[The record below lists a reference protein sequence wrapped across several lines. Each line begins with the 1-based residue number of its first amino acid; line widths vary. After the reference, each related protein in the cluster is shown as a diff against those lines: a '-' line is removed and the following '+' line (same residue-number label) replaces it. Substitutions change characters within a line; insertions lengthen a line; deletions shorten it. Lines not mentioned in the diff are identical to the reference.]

1 MAAAPPGQSICYSCG
16 RVITGSQGMMQ
27 RSQGYQQAAS
37 TRGSKRGKHTVEHK
51 AVLNIS
57 RRKKKKGRV
66 RNLVML
72 GAIVAVFTLTP
83 LQEEVLGQWAQ
94 INEMLADASAA
105 RHTYPA
111 AVTYTV
117 DRTVTLSN
125 EGTQTAQFHYRLP
138 VPAEERTAKPYSG
151 WRNEEWGYVKF
162 DSQGVNSALNNE
174 ADFGSIQTIT
184 SMTVNGI
191 SIPIGDFK
199 GYDMTNQGEVHATPL
214 PGGEHKIWWQEMQPL
229 SESGHD
235 YCVFG
240 PCVHWEGDLRSGS
253 ILSITVRYTV
263 EGKSFTW
270 WNDPNLDLQLGKKI
284 GRLTVGMNAEN
295 SGNLEDIS
303 DGSRTLGLSDYNQY
317 YVNENQNWFDRASSG
332 APDYAITGGNQ
343 QVKTVAQS
351 IRATL
356 PAGEND
362 NAFSLAHASFVYVRD
377 NVEYTTGLAVP
388 RSGTVCLTTGLGD
401 CDEQSNAWMSILRV
415 LGIPTWYEFGALT
428 TSTFDRW
435 EGHGWANVALPYSDE
450 ACAEWGVDIRSCYIE
465 GSVDVVNNKFL
476 LHTPTAFS
484 EWIEPPPQGD
494 SDGKMIESFYGALQ
508 IGSSNYAWDEHWST
522 VGSPEVS
529 GGTYNVRLIEGE

>member
-1 MAAAPPGQSICYSCG
+1 
-16 RVITGSQGMMQ
+16 MQ

-37 TRGSKRGKHTVEHK
+37 TRGSKRGKHSKDHK

-83 LQEEVLGQWAQ
+83 LQEEVMGQWAQ

-105 RHTYPA
+105 RHTYPI
-111 AVTYTV
+111 AVTFTV
-117 DRTVTLSN
+117 DRSVTLAN
-125 EGTQTAQFHYRLP
+125 EGAQSAEFHYRLP
-138 VPAEERTAKPYSG
+138 IPAEERGVKPYSQ
-151 WRNEEWGYVKF
+151 NVYNDPSYIQF
-162 DSQGVNSALNNE
+162 DSQGSNSALQSE
-174 ADFGSIQTIT
+174 ADFGPIQTVK
-184 SMTVNGI
+184 SMTINGI
-191 SIPIGDFK
+191 PVPVGSWDGS
-199 GYDMTNQGEVHATPL
+199 DMTSEGENNARALT
-214 PGGEHKIWWQEMQPL
+214 GGDHQIWWQSKQPI
-229 SESGHD
+229 SASGHD

-240 PCVHWEGDLRSGS
+240 PCVHWEGKLLPGS
-253 ILSITVRYTV
+253 ILTITVRYTI

-284 GRLTVGMNAEN
+284 GRLTVGMNEAN
-295 SGNLEDIS
+295 SGTLADIS
-303 DGSRTLGLSDYNQY
+303 GGEYTLGLSDYHSY
-317 YVNENQNWFDRASSG
+317 YVNDNPNWFDRASSG
-332 APDYAITGGNQ
+332 APDFAITGSNQ
-343 QVKTVAQS
+343 QVQTVAQN

-356 PAGEND
+356 PSGQND
-362 NAFSLAHASFVYVRD
+362 NAFSLAHASFIYVRD

-388 RSGTVCLTTGLGD
+388 RSGAVCLTTGIGD

-428 TSTFDRW
+428 TSTYDRW
-435 EGHGWANVALPYSDE
+435 EGHGWANVALPYSRDT
-450 ACAEWGVDIRSCYIE
+450 CAEWGVELRSCFIE
-465 GSVDVVNNKFL
+465 ASVDVVNNKFL

-484 EWIEPPPQGD
+484 EWVEPPPIGD
-494 SDGKMIESFYGALQ
+494 SEGKMIESFYGALQ
-508 IGSSNYAWDEHWST
+508 IATSNYAWDEHWST